1 MKILIFFPPSPIL
14 SPLLLFLLFSYSF
27 SSFSLLLFFVL
38 FSPLSSTILSS
49 LFSLS
54 LLLFSLFSPSRSI
67 IWNPIISSQELC
79 SQKYVHLHR
88 NHLQR
93 SLSKK
98 KEIQQNGPWLDKPV
112 KIKEESEIGR
122 GKAVGF
128 IAFTQRSNN

>member
-1 MKILIFFPPSPIL
+1 M
-14 SPLLLFLLFSYSF
+14 
-27 SSFSLLLFFVL
+27 
-38 FSPLSSTILSS
+38 
-49 LFSLS
+49 
-54 LLLFSLFSPSRSI
+54 
-67 IWNPIISSQELC
+67 
-79 SQKYVHLHR
+79 YVHLHR

-128 IAFTQRSNN
+128 VAFTQKSNN

>member
-1 MKILIFFPPSPIL
+1 MGLGIETEIEIEIGIGKLNRRCELKRKMQTHTRESKYKILNFEKKKIVWIKEKK
-14 SPLLLFLLFSYSF
+14 
-27 SSFSLLLFFVL
+27 
-38 FSPLSSTILSS
+38 
-49 LFSLS
+49 
-54 LLLFSLFSPSRSI
+54 R
-67 IWNPIISSQELC
+67 C
-79 SQKYVHLHR
+79 CMYVHLHR

-128 IAFTQRSNN
+128 VAFTQRSNN